1 MANRVHILGA
11 SGSGTT
17 TLGEAVAKRLGAP
30 LFDSDSY
37 FWLPSDPPFVSVRPQ
52 PQRLMLLLRDLPSQ
66 GGWVHSGSAIG
77 WAKPLE
83 PLYDLI
89 VYLHLDPALRLARL
103 KRREHARYGS
113 RIAPDGDMTHTHA
126 AFMKWAA
133 SYDTAGVEQRSRAAH
148 EAWLARQTAPVLRLD
163 AAQPIGDLASTV
175 VSALS

>member
-1 MANRVHILGA
+1 
-11 SGSGTT
+11 
-17 TLGEAVAKRLGAP
+17 
-30 LFDSDSY
+30 
-37 FWLPSDPPFVSVRPQ
+37 
-52 PQRLMLLLRDLPSQ
+52 MLLLRDLPSQ

-175 VSALS
+175 VSALSRQRQLLTPFVDRLVDQPHDRSRIARKAFAYPA